1 MFSFKVYLVA
11 NYGST
16 PMLGSILCFLEK
28 PRYVCMIILFFPWS
42 VASDWWEE

>member
-11 NYGST
+11 IYGST

-28 PRYVCMIILFFPWS
+28 PRCVCMIILFFPWS